1 MFPYQHQVDWK
12 YIEDRMQKWIDQT
25 NKKENSKYNRA
36 KTDRLVLVNK
46 TKFIVSKIIVNNEFV

>member
-1 MFPYQHQVDWK
+1 
-12 YIEDRMQKWIDQT
+12 MQKWIDQT